1 MHTAAGCCLHLQAP
15 ADAATLQRLT
25 ETKGLSEAKIEK
37 ALEAAKKM
45 CTNYGWQSA
54 TMIGAQVLMAD
65 LSLSIGHSASAC
77 AMLAQGIDAAE
88 AA

>member
-54 TMIGAQVLMAD
+54 TMIGAQVRYLVWTLIAD
-65 LSLSIGHSASAC
+65 AEHAAC
-77 AMLAQGIDAAE
+77 AKMVVMSI
-88 AA
+88 